1 MNDVGSV
8 VGLADMAR
16 TALEG
21 GSSAILVTVSQAL
34 GSTPREAGAWMLV
47 GADDVVG
54 TIGGGRLE
62 FDAIDRARDMLQSG
76 ESEAQTNV
84 PLGPEIGQCCGGRV
98 SLSFRLQNAADL
110 GALQAKAERER
121 IGQPAVFIF
130 GAGHTGRALAKALA
144 ALPLAVTLVDS
155 RPETLN
161 ALPHAIRCEAAA
173 MPETWIETAPPSS
186 GFVVMT
192 HDHGLDFLIT
202 AAALARE
209 DAAYVGMIGSATKKA
224 RFASY
229 LRDLGRPSD
238 IDRLTLPIGA
248 SALRDKR
255 PEVIAALTA
264 SEVLTCLLSAQ
275 QKSLPLRL
283 A

>member
-1 MNDVGSV
+1 MD
-8 VGLADMAR
+8 
-16 TALEG
+16 
-21 GSSAILVTVSQAL
+21 
-34 GSTPREAGAWMLV
+34 
-47 GADDVVG
+47 
-54 TIGGGRLE
+54 
-62 FDAIDRARDMLQSG
+62 
-76 ESEAQTNV
+76 V

-98 SLSFRLQNAADL
+98 SLSFRFEDAAGL
-110 GALQAKAERER
+110 AALQAKVEREKAS
-121 IGQPAVFIF
+121 QPAVFIF

-144 ALPLAVTLVDS
+144 ALPLAVTLIDQ
-155 RPETLN
+155 RPETLDG
-161 ALPHAIRCEAAA
+161 LPQSVCCEAAA
-173 MPETWIETAPPSS
+173 MPEASIETAPPSS

-264 SEVLTCLLSAQ
+264 SELLTCLLSAQ

>member
-1 MNDVGSV
+1 MT
-8 VGLADMAR
+8 GLAAKAR
-16 TALEG
+16 TLLEK
-21 GSSAILVTVSQAL
+21 STPTILVTVSQAL

-47 GADDVVG
+47 GADDVAG

-62 FDAIDRARDMLQSG
+62 FDAIDRARRMLASG
-76 ESEAQTNV
+76 EGEAQTDV

-98 SLSFRLQNAADL
+98 SLSFRLQDAAGL
-110 GALQAKAERER
+110 SALQAKAMRDKA
-121 IGQPAVFIF
+121 GQPAVFIF
-130 GAGHTGRALAKALA
+130 GAGHTGRALATALA
-144 ALPLAVTLVDS
+144 PLPLAVTLVDS

-161 ALPHAIRCEAAA
+161 GLPESVCCEAVA
-173 MPETWIETAPPSS
+173 MPEALVETAPPLS

-209 DAAYVGMIGSATKKA
+209 DAAYVGMIGSATKRA
-224 RFASY
+224 RFASH

-238 IDRLTLPIGA
+238 IHRLTLPIGA

-264 SEVLTCLLSAQ
+264 SELLTCLLSAQ